1 MKKEEAKNYFK
12 YLFCADKFILS
23 KKRCA
28 FYWWE
33 QDYWGECDEGCY
45 LCKKNVRTKFLC
57 YLPYFVQSIILR
69 IMQHIENK
77 KVEKMFYREE
87 TE

>member
-1 MKKEEAKNYFK
+1 MTKEEAKNYFK
-12 YLFCADKFILS
+12 YLGCADKFILS

-33 QDYWGECDEGCY
+33 RDYWGECDEGCS
-45 LCKKNVRTKFLC
+45 LCNFNCYTKILC
-57 YLPYFVQSIILR
+57 YLPYFIQKIILR
-69 IMQHIENK
+69 IMEYVEGKRIEK
-77 KVEKMFYREE
+77 LL